1 MKTKPM
7 ITVLRREPVRSVSAS
22 STESTHSEQGLKPST
37 SAISAVVT
45 TSDCLPASTSPN
57 TGSVMT
63 SEAAFEP
70 SSVGAAGDVG
80 AGLGTAVAPSVVV
93 APSGESRGSMTPAPA
108 SGQPSATQA
117 ATASSTSRCNA
128 SFQPTQYWSPR
139 KMVGTPEGSKPNFSA
154 IATKG
159 ASFSGWYHNSKS
171 RTVSLG
177 FCSSRPASTGSA
189 AAQLGQPSPQK
200 K

>member
-1 MKTKPM
+1 MLTTANTRATRATSTRTQGAMLTLVKNVKRPAMNSAQTSAVTKMKTKPM

-80 AGLGTAVAPSVVV
+80 SNA
-93 APSGESRGSMTPAPA
+93 A
-108 SGQPSATQA
+108 SD
-117 ATASSTSRCNA
+117 
-128 SFQPTQYWSPR
+128 
-139 KMVGTPEGSKPNFSA
+139 
-154 IATKG
+154 
-159 ASFSGWYHNSKS
+159 
-171 RTVSLG
+171 
-177 FCSSRPASTGSA
+177 
-189 AAQLGQPSPQK
+189 
-200 K
+200 